1 MKKGA
6 INYIAEIFIG
16 AFILF
21 FIIVSALFFGEISQP
36 KADATVFAVSTGF
49 ECHNNLNNAFQM
61 TQIFNGEKTTKVL
74 SKTTDLKRDL
84 DILQSWLDSKLS
96 KDITLKAYYSCKS
109 IIAGCDVGDLIHTS
123 GNVRS
128 HTESCI
134 LPIARIPGNLYI
146 AMQVPED
153 IKQKDQEREVLI

>member
-21 FIIVSALFFGEISQP
+21 FIIVSALFFGEVSQA

-49 ECHNNLNNAFQM
+49 ECHNNINNAFQM
-61 TQIFNGEKTTKVL
+61 TQIFNGEKTTKAL

-109 IIAGCDVGDLIHTS
+109 IIAGCDETPITTS
-123 GNVRS
+123 GNIRS
-128 HTESCI
+128 RTESCI

-146 AMQVPED
+146 EMQFP
-153 IKQKDQEREVLI
+153 EREVLE

>member
-61 TQIFNGEKTTKVL
+61 TQIFNGEKTTKAL

-84 DILQSWLDSKLS
+84 DTLQTWLDSKLS
-96 KDITLKAYYSCKS
+96 KSITLKAYNSCAS
-109 IIAGCDVGDLIHTS
+109 ILEGCDATPIQIS
-123 GNVRS
+123 GNISR
-128 HTESCI
+128 TESCI
-134 LPIARIPGNLYI
+134 LPILRDSSECSDKFCNLYI
-146 AMQVPED
+146 EMQFPAREVPE
-153 IKQKDQEREVLI
+153 

>member
-21 FIIVSALFFGEISQP
+21 FIIVSALFFGEVSQA

-61 TQIFNGEKTTKVL
+61 TQIFNGEKTTKAL

-109 IIAGCDVGDLIHTS
+109 IIAGCDETPITTS
-123 GNVRS
+123 GNIRS
-128 HTESCI
+128 RTESCI

-146 AMQVPED
+146 EMQFP
-153 IKQKDQEREVLI
+153 EREVLE

>member
-21 FIIVSALFFGEISQP
+21 FIIVSALFFGEISQA

-61 TQIFNGEKTTKVL
+61 TQIFNGEKTTKAL

-109 IIAGCDVGDLIHTS
+109 IIAGCDETPINTS
-123 GNVRS
+123 GNIRS
-128 HTESCI
+128 RTESCI

-146 AMQVPED
+146 EMQFP
-153 IKQKDQEREVLI
+153 EREVLE